1 VLVLENHRKA
11 SLSSLVK
18 ENLQLY
24 FRKNDL
30 KGGDPIPTEAEL
42 AEGLGV
48 SRTAVREGL
57 KSLESLGIIDVKP
70 GIGRFLKN
78 FNFDSILD
86 NLTYSIEMDVRDF
99 RDILEVRI
107 ALESSFIG
115 DYIHNYTESQLA
127 ELENI
132 IAEMEKLDAQG
143 CSEEAMI
150 QIHTRFHLA
159 LYKDHGNQLL
169 LNLIKIFSTVQRT
182 VSVLN
187 HYRIQ
192 DMRKFIDL
200 HVRIIS
206 AIRSRD
212 AEVARAALIA
222 HFDEPRLW
230 KAESRSSAIR
240 P

>member
-1 VLVLENHRKA
+1 MEFEYLKKEN
-11 SLSSLVK
+11 LCSLVK
-18 ENLQLY
+18 ENLKFY
-24 FRKNDL
+24 FRKNNL

-57 KSLESLGIIDVKP
+57 KSLESLGIIEVKP
-70 GIGRFLKN
+70 GVGRFLKN

-99 RDILEVRI
+99 RDILEIRI

-115 DYIHNYTESQLA
+115 DYIHSYTEDQLS
-127 ELENI
+127 ELERI
-132 IAEMEKLDAQG
+132 IDEMRWLNTEG
-143 CSEEAMI
+143 CSEEALI
-150 QIHTRFHLA
+150 QVHTRFHIA

-169 LNLIKIFSTVQRT
+169 QNLIKIFSTVQRT
-182 VSVLN
+182 VAVLN

-192 DMRKFIDL
+192 DMNKFIEL

-206 AIRSRD
+206 AIRSK
-212 AEVARAALIA
+212 EPQVARMALIA
-222 HFDEPRLW
+222 HFDEPQLW
-230 KAESRSSAIR
+230 SAESRKVVNGT
-240 P
+240 

>member
-1 VLVLENHRKA
+1 MELESLRKE
-11 SLSSLVK
+11 SLCSLVK
-18 ENLQLY
+18 ENLKLY

-42 AEGLGV
+42 AKGLGV

-57 KSLESLGIIDVKP
+57 KSLESLGIIEVKP

-115 DYIHNYTESQLA
+115 DYIHSYTEAQLG
-127 ELENI
+127 ELEGI
-132 IAEMEKLDAQG
+132 IADMRRLDSEG
-143 CSEEAMI
+143 CSEVDMI
-150 QIHTRFHLA
+150 QVHTRFHLA
-159 LYKDHGNQLL
+159 LYKDHGNLL
-169 LNLIKIFSTVQRT
+169 LQNLIKIFSTVQRT
-182 VSVLN
+182 VAVLN

-192 DMRKFIDL
+192 DMKKFIEL

-206 AIRSRD
+206 AIRSKD
-212 AEVARAALIA
+212 PQVARMALVA
-222 HFDEPRLW
+222 HFDEPQLW
-230 KAESRSSAIR
+230 KAESRSAV
-240 P
+240 

>member
-1 VLVLENHRKA
+1 MVLENHRKA

-18 ENLQLY
+18 ENLKLY
-24 FRKNDL
+24 FRKNHL

-70 GIGRFLKN
+70 GVGRFLRN

-99 RDILEVRI
+99 RDILETRI
-107 ALESSFIG
+107 ALESSFIS
-115 DYIHNYTESQLA
+115 DYLQSYTEAQIR

-132 IAEMEKLDAQG
+132 IQEMKAMSVSG
-143 CSEEAMI
+143 CGEEEMV

-192 DMRKFIDL
+192 DMKKFIDL
-200 HVRIIS
+200 HVKIIT

-212 AEVARAALIA
+212 PEVARSALIA

-230 KAESRSSAIR
+230 KAESRESAIR